1 MKINLLVFTIGL
13 SLGLYLSFMY
23 SVALPADN
31 KPPGVSTPVKQLKI
45 EVSKAENS
53 FIKSFDSIKS
63 ENNKL
68 KLGLSDTKAALQVA
82 KQKSAALEQKVK
94 TILQKRESF
103 DEPIAFYDPSCDS
116 LIATVEYLMQASSQK
131 DSLYEEVQ
139 INLQDQ
145 IRNKDSTISLQS
157 NQYQSLKSA
166 FSKSL
171 ESQGEL
177 EKQNISITKAYK
189 KQKIKGKVLTALLF
203 IGSGAATGYIINH

>member
-1 MKINLLVFTIGL
+1 MKINLLLFIVGL
-13 SLGLYLSFMY
+13 LLGLYLSFMY
-23 SVALPADN
+23 NVALRVN
-31 KPPGVSTPVKQLKI
+31 YKSPGVSTPVKQLKN
-45 EVSKAENS
+45 EVSKAETS
-53 FIKSFDSIKS
+53 FAKSVDSIQSKT
-63 ENNKL
+63 NKL
-68 KLGLSDTKAALQVA
+68 KVGLRDTKAALQVA
-82 KQKSAALEQKVK
+82 KQKSTTLEKKVK

-116 LIATVEYLMQASSQK
+116 LIGIVEYLMQASTQK

-139 INLQDQ
+139 INLQAQ
-145 IRNKDSTISLQS
+145 IKNKDSTISLQS
-157 NQYQSLKSA
+157 DQYQILKST

-203 IGSGAATGYIINH
+203 IGSGVAAGYIINH